1 MATDIRL
8 CLSEPRA
15 TAPSLRDDVRAASE
29 AGFSSLDLWAPKLDD
44 CLATY
49 PLIWL
54 DMHMQEHGVY
64 PLSISGLEPLLWNT
78 REDRLVYQARFLEL
92 CTHLDALGGGILV
105 VHLGAS
111 STDDG
116 EPATIRQPPMVR
128 ALRDCSDLAAPFE
141 VRVALE
147 FQAGAGSALWTLSA
161 SQEVVHSVERNN
173 VGLALG
179 IDQLRE
185 SGGKPEDVEALDVKR
200 LWLVRL
206 AAPSPVP
213 PFQWRTEEGRPSDS
227 AGGRLLAAFQEALCQ
242 RLAARGFRGPYCV
255 RPPEPASSGQ
265 RSADALIEGARQARQ
280 AALDLLTPLYP

>member
-15 TAPSLRDDVRAASE
+15 KEPSLGDDVRAASE

-54 DMHMQEHGVY
+54 DMHMQKHGIY
-64 PLSISGLEPLLWNT
+64 PLSISGLEPLSWNT

-92 CTHLDALGGGILV
+92 CTHLDAMGGGILV
-105 VHLGAS
+105 VHLGAFPTS
-111 STDDG
+111 HG
-116 EPATIRQPPMVR
+116 ESAIIRRPQMVR

-141 VRVALE
+141 VQVALE
-147 FQAGAGSALWTLSA
+147 FQAGANSDLRTLSA

-185 SGGKPEDVEALDVKR
+185 SRGKPEDLEALDVNK

-206 AAPSPVP
+206 E
-213 PFQWRTEEGRPSDS
+213 TGRRDPAVGKGRHSDGT
-227 AGGRLLAAFQEALCQ
+227 GGDLLATFQEALCQ
-242 RLAARGFRGPYCV
+242 RLAARGYHGPYCV
-255 RPPEPASSGQ
+255 TLPEPASSGE
-265 RSADALIEGARQARQ
+265 RPTNVLIEGARQARQ
-280 AALDLLTPLYP
+280 AALELLAPLYP

>member
-8 CLSEPRA
+8 CLSEPCA
-15 TAPSLRDDVRAASE
+15 TEPPLRDDVRAAGE

-54 DMHMQEHGVY
+54 DMHMQKHRVY
-64 PLSISGLEPLLWNT
+64 PLSISGLEPLQWNT

-111 STDDG
+111 LASDG
-116 EPATIRQPPMVR
+116 ESTTVGQSQLVR

-141 VRVALE
+141 VQVALE
-147 FQAGAGSALWTLSA
+147 FQAGTGSALRTLSA
-161 SQEVVHSVERNN
+161 SQQVVHSVERRN

-179 IDQLRE
+179 IDHLRE
-185 SGGKPEDVEALDVKR
+185 SGGKAEDVEALDVSK

-206 AAPSPVP
+206 ATPSPVP
-213 PFQWRTEEGRPSDS
+213 PLRWPTEQGRPSDS
-227 AGGRLLAAFQEALCQ
+227 AGGSPVSTFQQALCQ
-242 RLAARGFRGPYCV
+242 RLAARGFYGPYCV
-255 RPPEPASSGQ
+255 PLPEPASSEQ
-265 RSADALIEGARQARQ
+265 RSVDALIGRARQARQ
-280 AALDLLTPLYP
+280 AALELLTPLYP